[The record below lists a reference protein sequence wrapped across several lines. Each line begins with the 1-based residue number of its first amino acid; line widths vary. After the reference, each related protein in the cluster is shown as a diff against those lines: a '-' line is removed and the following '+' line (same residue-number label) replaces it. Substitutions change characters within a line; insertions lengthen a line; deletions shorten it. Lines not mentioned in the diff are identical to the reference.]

1 MLTAQEYRRLK
12 NASLVQMQR
21 FWEEVY
27 KQGFVD
33 GLREAEKEF
42 DDPELY
48 QIIDADDARE
58 KLGNEAYER
67 LTNGRSD

>member
-1 MLTAQEYRRLK
+1 MLTVQEYKRLK
-12 NASLVQMQR
+12 NASLLQMQR

-48 QIIDADDARE
+48 QIIDADDAKK
-58 KLGNEAYER
+58 KLGDEPYRR
-67 LTNGRSD
+67 LTDESD

>member
-12 NASLVQMQR
+12 NASLLQMQR

-48 QIIDADDARE
+48 QIIDADDAKK
-58 KLGNEAYER
+58 KLGDEAYRR
-67 LTNGRSD
+67 LTDESD

>member
-1 MLTAQEYRRLK
+1 MLTVQEYKRLK
-12 NASLVQMQR
+12 NASLLQMQR

-48 QIIDADDARE
+48 QIIDADDAKK
-58 KLGNEAYER
+58 KLGDEAYRR
-67 LTNGRSD
+67 LTDGSD

>member
-1 MLTAQEYRRLK
+1 MLTVQEYKRLK
-12 NASLVQMQR
+12 NASLLQMQR

-48 QIIDADDARE
+48 QIIDADDAKK
-58 KLGNEAYER
+58 KLGDEAYRR
-67 LTNGRSD
+67 LTDESD

>member
-12 NASLVQMQR
+12 NASLLQMQR

-48 QIIDADDARE
+48 QIIDADDAKK
-58 KLGNEAYER
+58 KLGDEAYRR
-67 LTNGRSD
+67 LTDGSD

>member
-12 NASLVQMQR
+12 SASLLQMQR

-27 KQGFVD
+27 KQGFID

-48 QIIDADDARE
+48 QIIDADDAKE
-58 KLGNEAYER
+58 KLGEEVYRR
-67 LTNGRSD
+67 LTNG